1 MAHFFFFYTQNT
13 DSNYIILIFVYN
25 SINEYTMKQ
34 LALIACFLLNVAY
47 TQAQEKMIEQPPFS
61 DWSSTSIEVDKVAL
75 SDTAT
80 VLHIKAFYRP
90 KNWIRI
96 ASGSFLKG
104 DDGELYPLRYGIGIA
119 PDQEFWMPESGQA
132 EFKLVFPPLPET
144 VTSIDFSEGD
154 TEGAFKIWG
163 IRLDGELPKLKL
175 PAEATV
181 RVKKLSSLPIP
192 AIQKGKALLEGC
204 FLNYHPGASSDFT
217 IHLSGALN
225 LNQK

>member
-1 MAHFFFFYTQNT
+1 
-13 DSNYIILIFVYN
+13 
-25 SINEYTMKQ
+25 MKQ

-144 VTSIDFSEGD
+144 VT
-154 TEGAFKIWG
+154 
-163 IRLDGELPKLKL
+163 
-175 PAEATV
+175 
-181 RVKKLSSLPIP
+181 
-192 AIQKGKALLEGC
+192 
-204 FLNYHPGASSDFT
+204 
-217 IHLSGALN
+217 
-225 LNQK
+225 

>member
-80 VLHIKAFYRP
+80 VLPPQKLD
-90 KNWIRI
+90 KNSIR
-96 ASGSFLKG
+96 
-104 DDGELYPLRYGIGIA
+104 
-119 PDQEFWMPESGQA
+119 
-132 EFKLVFPPLPET
+132 
-144 VTSIDFSEGD
+144 
-154 TEGAFKIWG
+154 
-163 IRLDGELPKLKL
+163 
-175 PAEATV
+175 
-181 RVKKLSSLPIP
+181 
-192 AIQKGKALLEGC
+192 
-204 FLNYHPGASSDFT
+204 
-217 IHLSGALN
+217 
-225 LNQK
+225 

>member
-1 MAHFFFFYTQNT
+1 
-13 DSNYIILIFVYN
+13 
-25 SINEYTMKQ
+25 MKQ

-217 IHLSGALN
+217 IYLSGAVSYTHLTLPTN
-225 LNQK
+225 

>member
-1 MAHFFFFYTQNT
+1 
-13 DSNYIILIFVYN
+13 
-25 SINEYTMKQ
+25 
-34 LALIACFLLNVAY
+34 
-47 TQAQEKMIEQPPFS
+47 
-61 DWSSTSIEVDKVAL
+61 
-75 SDTAT
+75 
-80 VLHIKAFYRP
+80 
-90 KNWIRI
+90 
-96 ASGSFLKG
+96 
-104 DDGELYPLRYGIGIA
+104 
-119 PDQEFWMPESGQA
+119 MPESGQA

-217 IHLSGALN
+217 IYLSGALN
-225 LNQK
+225 LNQKVKIKIKDDGSFSEE

>member
-1 MAHFFFFYTQNT
+1 
-13 DSNYIILIFVYN
+13 
-25 SINEYTMKQ
+25 MKQ

-119 PDQEFWMPESGQA
+119 PDQEFWMPESGRA
-132 EFKLVFPPLPET
+132 EF
-144 VTSIDFSEGD
+144 
-154 TEGAFKIWG
+154 
-163 IRLDGELPKLKL
+163 
-175 PAEATV
+175 
-181 RVKKLSSLPIP
+181 
-192 AIQKGKALLEGC
+192 
-204 FLNYHPGASSDFT
+204 
-217 IHLSGALN
+217 
-225 LNQK
+225 